1 MTMPILAVTPSASR
15 VARRQMQSQRERGFV
30 VRLAFPVSELMQ
42 NRHDGRHWSYAASEK
57 ADSRREGYLAA
68 LAAMTEAGYEPP
80 EGTTLFRVRME
91 FAPPDRRRR
100 DVSNLHAAMKWA
112 IDGIAQA
119 MGVDDS
125 RFIEHTQRLGAQHA
139 AGYVSVT
146 IQEIA

>member
-1 MTMPILAVTPSASR
+1 MTMPVTAITPLGAR
-15 VARRQMQSQRERGFV
+15 TARRQIRAQRERGFQV
-30 VRLAFPVSELMQ
+30 SLAFPAPELMQ
-42 NRHDGRHWSYAASEK
+42 NRHDGRHWSYAAGEK
-57 ADSRREGYLAA
+57 ADARREGYLAA

-80 EGTTLFRVRME
+80 EGSTLFRVRME

-112 IDGIAQA
+112 LDGIAEA

-125 RFIEHTQRLGAQHA
+125 RFIEHSQRLGAQHVR
-139 AGYVSVT
+139 GQVIVT